1 MDETAKLRETLKGMI
16 PSLSIAGESRDPYT
30 YGYKNRV
37 ARIAMAIADKL
48 GLSQAEIDDI
58 ITASVLHDI
67 GNINV
72 PLEIL
77 NKPSRLNEY
86 EFGLVKTHV
95 KTSYNIVKHI
105 KYDSPVAVIILQHH
119 ERLDGSGYPSGIS
132 GNSITKQARIV
143 AVADVVE
150 AICSHRPHRPSLG
163 VDIALEEIRKNKGVL
178 YDEEVVDAC
187 CELIEKENFKL

>member
-1 MDETAKLRETLKGMI
+1 MTKDTLKGMI
-16 PSLSIAGESRDPYT
+16 QSLSVAVESRDPYT

-37 ARIAMAIADKL
+37 ARIAMAIAEKL
-48 GLSQAEIDDI
+48 GLPQDEIDDI
-58 ITASVLHDI
+58 ITASILHDI

-77 NKPSRLNEY
+77 NKPGKLNEY
-86 EFGLVKTHV
+86 EFGFVKTHV
-95 KTSYNIVKHI
+95 KSSYNIVKHI

-132 GNSITKQARIV
+132 GNSIIKQARII

-150 AICSHRPHRPSLG
+150 AICSHRPYRPSLG
-163 VDIALEEIRKNKGVL
+163 VVIALEEIRKNKGVL

-187 CELIEKENFKL
+187 CELIEKDNFKL

>member
-1 MDETAKLRETLKGMI
+1 
-16 PSLSIAGESRDPYT
+16 
-30 YGYKNRV
+30 
-37 ARIAMAIADKL
+37 MAIADKL

-77 NKPSRLNEY
+77 NKPSELNEY

-95 KTSYNIVKHI
+95 KTSCNIVKHI
-105 KYDSPVAVIILQHH
+105 KYDSPVAEIILQHH
-119 ERLDGSGYPSGIS
+119 ERLDGSGYPFGIS
-132 GNSITKQARIV
+132 GNSIIKQARIV

-163 VDIALEEIRKNKGVL
+163 VDMALEEIRKNKGVL